1 MSFWQ
6 AQVNSLLSSRTFNQ
20 AAAIDADGTR
30 ILASSSDFEVPPLS
44 THIFPSG
51 TVSTDIVLTVSPL
64 QINPGEMK
72 LITSFFK
79 DMGSGT
85 VKRIYSCGFS
95 VNGRRY
101 LTMACE
107 DNIIHG
113 ICGNSGVIIAK
124 TETAVIMG
132 QYAGSSIRNAANNN
146 MTNQAQYLISM
157 GQ

>member
-30 ILASSSDFEVPPLS
+30 ILASSSDFE
-44 THIFPSG
+44 
-51 TVSTDIVLTVSPL
+51 
-64 QINPGEMK
+64 INPGEMK